1 MAKLESKSSA
11 DYWREREEE
20 QRKHNIQEEKAYSQ
34 EIERIY
40 RQMMNEI
47 EIQINNF
54 YTRYATKEGIT
65 YAEAKKRVSK
75 LDIKTYAELAKKYV
89 AEKNF
94 SDQANEEMRLYNL
107 TMKVNRLELLKA
119 NIGMHLVGGFDELQR
134 FFEEKLTKRTI
145 ETFKRQAGILGRT
158 VHDNARYAHSI
169 VNASFHNAT
178 WSDRIWKHQDTL
190 RNELGSLL
198 STGLIQGRN
207 PRELARTLRKK
218 VKSSEYNA
226 NRLMITE
233 MARVQ
238 TEAQHRSFEENGFDQ
253 YTFHSLGTACPHCLA
268 INGKHFDMKDMQPG
282 VNAPPMHPNCV
293 LPDTQII
300 APDAEAI
307 MKSEYS
313 GDVVEIRTAD
323 GARLTVTPNHIMLTA
338 RGWVK
343 AKNLIKGD
351 KVVRYCGNVGSDVI
365 GEPAN
370 HDSST
375 TIENLFA
382 SIVKSNSM
390 TTFRMPVT
398 SVDLKGDVIPDSE
411 IDIVFINGE
420 LRDKLNSSF
429 SKFISDR
436 SLVGTIK
443 LNERFLPFESS
454 LSKFLTGI
462 GITSDGIMGGL
473 RVADI
478 LFSGSLT
485 HHELVSLR
493 LSSDYDTRIKESSTN
508 RGATYSELL
517 GNGFFA
523 HSGNIKVGD
532 LSTVEIDTDSRQ
544 FDSIGFHNPFD
555 RVSMNAVNIRNFVD
569 CFPTFVKFDNVDFI
583 NVVPFSGH
591 VYDASCLSTL
601 YIANGFVTSN
611 CRCSTSAYIERTDFG
626 VSDEEVKLFD
636 EWTETYDK
644 HGLSW
649 RDWNSEREK
658 WKKEVD
664 LHQLT
669 LLQWIKEV
677 RLPSY
682 FIEFN
687 KQALLNIKGE
697 IREDKIIITGEQKRH
712 ILERHPEAYKLV
724 MGELCTALKDPDYI
738 LADKKENTGKILKR
752 FESEGKYILAVL
764 RLNNDEDHPDF
775 LSSIITCWMMS
786 ERKTSKIIKKAEI
799 LYSKK

>member
-1 MAKLESKSSA
+1 MAKPESKSSA

-169 VNASFHNAT
+169 VNASFHSAT

-218 VKSSEYNA
+218 IKSSVYDA

-238 TEAQHRSFEENGFDQ
+238 TEAQRRSFEENGFDQ

-268 INGKHFDMKDMQPG
+268 INGNHFNIKDMQPG
-282 VNAPPMHPNCV
+282 VNAPPRHP
-293 LPDTQII
+293 
-300 APDAEAI
+300 
-307 MKSEYS
+307 
-313 GDVVEIRTAD
+313 
-323 GARLTVTPNHIMLTA
+323 
-338 RGWVK
+338 
-343 AKNLIKGD
+343 
-351 KVVRYCGNVGSDVI
+351 
-365 GEPAN
+365 
-370 HDSST
+370 
-375 TIENLFA
+375 
-382 SIVKSNSM
+382 
-390 TTFRMPVT
+390 
-398 SVDLKGDVIPDSE
+398 
-411 IDIVFINGE
+411 
-420 LRDKLNSSF
+420 
-429 SKFISDR
+429 
-436 SLVGTIK
+436 
-443 LNERFLPFESS
+443 
-454 LSKFLTGI
+454 
-462 GITSDGIMGGL
+462 
-473 RVADI
+473 
-478 LFSGSLT
+478 
-485 HHELVSLR
+485 
-493 LSSDYDTRIKESSTN
+493 
-508 RGATYSELL
+508 
-517 GNGFFA
+517 
-523 HSGNIKVGD
+523 
-532 LSTVEIDTDSRQ
+532 
-544 FDSIGFHNPFD
+544 
-555 RVSMNAVNIRNFVD
+555 
-569 CFPTFVKFDNVDFI
+569 
-583 NVVPFSGH
+583 
-591 VYDASCLSTL
+591 
-601 YIANGFVTSN
+601 N

-626 VSDEEVKLFD
+626 VSDEEVILFD

-649 RDWNSEREK
+649 RDCNSEREK

-677 RLPSY
+677 RSPSY

>member
-1 MAKLESKSSA
+1 
-11 DYWREREEE
+11 
-20 QRKHNIQEEKAYSQ
+20 
-34 EIERIY
+34 
-40 RQMMNEI
+40 
-47 EIQINNF
+47 
-54 YTRYATKEGIT
+54 
-65 YAEAKKRVSK
+65 
-75 LDIKTYAELAKKYV
+75 
-89 AEKNF
+89 
-94 SDQANEEMRLYNL
+94 
-107 TMKVNRLELLKA
+107 MKVNRLELLKA

-178 WSDRIWKHQDTL
+178 WSDRIWKHQDIL
-190 RNELGSLL
+190 RNELGNLL

-207 PRELARTLRKK
+207 PKELARTLRKK
-218 VKSSEYNA
+218 IKSSVYDA

-238 TEAQHRSFEENGFDQ
+238 TEAQRRSFEENGFDQ